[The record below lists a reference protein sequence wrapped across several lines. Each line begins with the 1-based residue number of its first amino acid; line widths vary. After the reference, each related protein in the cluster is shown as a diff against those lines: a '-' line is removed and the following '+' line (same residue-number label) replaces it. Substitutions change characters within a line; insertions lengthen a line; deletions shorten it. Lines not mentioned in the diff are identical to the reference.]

1 MADTYSSIVTN
12 DGESTL
18 LQNTVNA
25 YIFKLARIE
34 ICSRANLDMTDA
46 MTWKSMEAANV
57 VYTISKQENI
67 NSMVRKV
74 QLDSNTVQFR
84 VSLDTSIG
92 GISSSGMICGS
103 IGLYLQGYNERGEA
117 LNTPFL
123 FAVGSLGSEFVKYA
137 DSSNTVGNMV
147 SFYLN
152 FRISNT
158 ALIENVLVAPTENFS
173 LPTVDTENSDYLNDY
188 FNAYIVNNYDRTGLS
203 AIAYK
208 TNKNSEGFAY
218 VLPKNE
224 STTRLGMGGV
234 YEAPELDPSVT
245 DASFKRFA
253 YYKRTGN
260 TYSVCLEPGRTLAL
274 TNGLESDGFYRNE
287 RFLLDKPYES
297 NVVTNAGEY
306 VTLAVNGVQFGKE
319 DEEEQFYLITVPS
332 DCVKTVNDKDLN
344 NIEHPKTKSDVY
356 FIFNT
361 LTGFVH
367 ETTVSQA
374 YEVKATKLAFF
385 KINSNGDL
393 DYFIQVT
400 SASGSN
406 SFEVNS
412 VKADMK
418 KLRSEFEDGASNKF
432 VHFVGTETISG
443 KKVFTADGTSAL
455 KESLQVFSKNPTI
468 GLKVNTTNSFVGGVV
483 AKNSNDQNIT
493 SLYMNNKAIGVVS
506 WPDSAI
512 NGNKNNTYSTGEYLL
527 IDSSKTGNSVVSE
540 STNVKNHFIQNTLD
554 KLSVVKI
561 TDNSGVAGFQH
572 ANTVYFSK
580 NIQAGLFR
588 GAASYTYWADLA
600 EMYESD
606 MKLQPGTLVKFG
618 GKKDITIAEN
628 EECAEGVISTKPGVV
643 LNSLSEGEYMYPV
656 ALVGQVPVRVIGSVK
671 KHDYIYHSSVIG
683 KDLSGVAIASS
694 KKILNAKIIGKALED
709 NLNEDEKLVNCVVR
723 LVF

>member
-34 ICSRANLDMTDA
+34 ICSRANLDMTEA

-74 QLDSNTVQFR
+74 QLDANTVQFR

-92 GISSSGMICGS
+92 GTSSSGMICGS

-152 FRISNT
+152 FRISNS
-158 ALIENVLVAPTENFS
+158 ALIENVLVAPTENYS
-173 LPTVDTENSDYLNDY
+173 LPTVDNEHSDYLNDY
-188 FNAYIVNNYDRTGLS
+188 FNAYIVNNYDKTGLS

-208 TNKNSEGFAY
+208 TNKNSEDFAY
-218 VLPKNE
+218 ILPKNE
-224 STTRLGMGGV
+224 STVRLGMGGL
-234 YEAPELDPSVT
+234 YEAPELDASVT
-245 DASFKRFA
+245 DSSFKRFA

-260 TYSVCLEPGRTLAL
+260 TYFVCLEKDRTVAL

-287 RFLLDKPYES
+287 RYTLEKPYES
-297 NVVTNAGEY
+297 NIVTNAGEY
-306 VTLAVNGVQFGKE
+306 VTLAISGVEFGKE
-319 DEEEQFYLITVPS
+319 DEDERFYLITVPA

-344 NIEHPKTKSDVY
+344 TIEHPKTSSEVY

-361 LTGFVH
+361 LTGLVY

-374 YEVKATKLAFF
+374 YEVKAAKLAFF

-406 SFEVNS
+406 SFDVNC

-443 KKVFTADGTSAL
+443 KKVFTAGGTSAFND
-455 KESLQVFSKNPTI
+455 SLQVFTKNPTI
-468 GLKVNTTNSFVGGVV
+468 SLKANTTGSFTGGVV
-483 AKNSNDQNIT
+483 AQNSNNKNIT
-493 SLYMNNKAIGVVS
+493 GLYMNNRAIGVVS
-506 WPDSAI
+506 WSDSVI
-512 NGNKNNTYSTGEYLL
+512 NSNKNNTYSSGEYLL
-527 IDSSKTGNSVVSE
+527 IDATKSGNSVVSE
-540 STNVKNHFIQNTLD
+540 SANVKNHFIQNTLD
-554 KLSVVKI
+554 KLSVVKV
-561 TDNSGVAGFQH
+561 TDGSGVSGFPH

-606 MKLQPGTLVKFG
+606 MKLEPGTLVKFG
-618 GKKDITIAEN
+618 GEKDITIAKS
-628 EECAEGVISTKPGVV
+628 EEEAEAVISTKPGVV
-643 LNSLSEGEYMYPV
+643 LNSSNDNEYSYPV
-656 ALVGQVPVRVIGSVK
+656 ALVGQVPVKVIGSVK
-671 KHDYIYHSSVIG
+671 KHDYIYYSSVIG
-683 KDLSGVAIASS
+683 DNKEGVAIASS

-709 NLNEDEKLVNCVVR
+709 NSNIEEKLVNCVVR